1 MVVVM
6 SKKETSPLQI
16 SEAQVLSSLLKS
28 QQSILEKQE
37 DAHQQLDKIQLN
49 YKKSSA
55 KVRQLQSAQS
65 GHEELA
71 ETLELSKQELNE
83 SFDKLQAAKQ
93 KLSEFQQKPEKL
105 RQQAINALLQEK
117 RQDISGASEQ
127 GDKLMQ
133 EYSKLRSQKSQLASI
148 RHALRPESELTKNEE
163 AIEISQGLIVEAK
176 AEIEKSE
183 AALISLSTQREEAS
197 NTQIAIQIIKHCDQ
211 NVLSIVEKHL
221 KGEELSEQESGAI
234 QSMFSDEA
242 SSSVPHA
249 KEKVTSL
256 DTTLTSKIFEQQLL
270 KVIQDVQAQPEGQRP
285 EFLSRLLSEAQELE
299 QDAQKRQINA
309 LKEIEQ
315 NESSIELESSKI
327 VRCKSDIVL
336 AISDIGFTAEEFRN
350 LRSTVEGED
359 LRKLQL
365 EAVSLNAVLG
375 MNDEQFEIARELINT
390 AEELTE
396 QERQILDFV
405 ALVQDESEINEK
417 LEELLQAN
425 IAEQSKLIERGVE
438 PVEAT
443 ISEQIA
449 TNKFNLSKLDETY
462 LEYSKELDQLSARD
476 KGSFEEAL
484 SQDQLSAL
492 EKEKSILKKA
502 QQEATSEYYAQSEE
516 HESLRENIQKS
527 HLKLREDLRVEELQ
541 KKSLGNKIDSIYA
554 ELIGLEQE
562 SNKIAQSIKIQTR
575 TIKGLEST
583 AEVQAEPIID
593 VPLSIKQQIAHNK
606 KMSALTAAFEARL
619 AKASPELV
627 EQQQSELEKQANI
640 LKQQQEEIA
649 RLRSSV
655 NELDMELQKKES
667 SQEQSWGPSL
677 AEQMEEVSIV
687 EALKGELQE
696 KVAELESLRVK
707 QQESETLHKQEV
719 ASLGEELE
727 SARREAEGLKGQIKE
742 STVELDSLKLANA
755 EAREK
760 SQSQLGSLQEELAEA
775 RSSGSSKVTGLEEQL
790 QQLKAKNA
798 EMLEQH
804 STSEQEAQSALQ
816 ELRAEHELASEQAK
830 QAAVEMER
838 THNERV
844 SALELQV
851 RSAKESEASVKSELE
866 RTQSSLDQLGLEKD
880 SLAEGLEKAK
890 ASLESSGGSN
900 KELEAEIAL
909 LQKNIEANQASI
921 ASLKQEQ
928 ESQEALHQAAVAQ
941 VKAIHLAELQELQS
955 LLIVAKGV
963 QEETVRQLESSKL
976 QTVDLTK
983 EKSAL
988 AKELALAKAQL
999 LQKNQQGGAVN
1010 KELETRVKHLTELAR
1025 KNTEEL
1031 EKLKQQKL
1039 IQKQDLTKADQS
1051 VAEVE
1056 KRLKISQQT
1065 GNIGAIKKPIVQ
1077 EKIADKVATISD
1089 DQILNDFREL
1099 RKIQR
1104 DTIHGILT
1112 DIPYGIEAFH
1122 DYAAK
1127 NGNELGERMLHDTEG
1142 AKLLAEIEREKYK
1155 EIHNKYAYEDIEWN
1169 DRNQAS
1175 ITKDGVEICKLG
1187 NQKTTGERQ
1196 EYNLNG
1202 KTISNYRSLDLPLE
1216 TEKGPMH
1223 MSLAVKDLQ
1232 GKNVSEKEAVY
1243 LTAHY
1248 DKKGKLIEM
1257 TTPVPVY
1264 YTGKD
1269 KSSPVCIKQ
1278 NGKIYTLPVNRG
1290 KYEEMMK
1297 EIAQNKGLNKGKE
1310 AHKLQGTEQS
1320 VDHIS
1325 TAKIIGK
1332 NITAASALASKK
1344 PVVVKTG
1351 FKGQTSNTR

>member
-55 KVRQLQSAQS
+55 KVKQLQSAQS

-183 AALISLSTQREEAS
+183 AALISLSTQQEEAS
-197 NTQIAIQIIKHCDQ
+197 NTQIAIQIIKYCDQ

-242 SSSVPHA
+242 SSSVPYA

-256 DTTLTSKIFEQQLL
+256 DTTLTSKVFEQQLL

-484 SQDQLSAL
+484 SKDQLSAL

-541 KKSLGNKIDSIYA
+541 KESLGNKIDSIYA

-655 NELDMELQKKES
+655 NELDMELQNKES

-1127 NGNELGERMLHDTEG
+1127 NGNELGERMPHDTES
-1142 AKLLAEIEREKYK
+1142 AKLLAEKEREKYK

-1202 KTISNYRSLDLPLE
+1202 KTISNYRSLDLPLD

-1257 TTPVPVY
+1257 TAPVPVY

-1332 NITAASALASKK
+1332 NITVASALASKK

>member
-28 QQSILEKQE
+28 QQSILKKQE
-37 DAHQQLDKIQLN
+37 AAHQQLDKIQLN
-49 YKKSSA
+49 YKKSLA
-55 KVRQLQSAQS
+55 KVKQLQSAQS

-83 SFDKLQAAKQ
+83 NFDKLQAAKQ

-133 EYSKLRSQKSQLASI
+133 EYSKLRSQESQLDSI
-148 RHALRPESELTKNEE
+148 RDALRPESELTKNEE

-183 AALISLSTQREEAS
+183 AALISLSTQQEEAS
-197 NTQIAIQIIKHCDQ
+197 NTQIAIQIIKYCDQ

-270 KVIQDVQAQPEGQRP
+270 KVIQDVQAQSEGQRP

-417 LEELLQAN
+417 LDELLQAN
-425 IAEQSKLIERGVE
+425 NAEQSKLIERGVE

-492 EKEKSILKKA
+492 EKENSILKKA

-541 KKSLGNKIDSIYA
+541 KESLGNKFDSIYA
-554 ELIGLEQE
+554 ELGGLEQE

-606 KMSALTAAFEARL
+606 KMSALTAAFEERL

-627 EQQQSELEKQANI
+627 EQQQSELEKEANI

-649 RLRSSV
+649 RLRSAV

-696 KVAELESLRVK
+696 KVAELESLREK

-719 ASLGEELE
+719 ALLGEELE

-742 STVELDSLKLANA
+742 SAGELDSLKLANE

-760 SQSQLGSLQEELAEA
+760 SQRELGLLQEKLAEA

-880 SLAEGLEKAK
+880 NLAEGLEKAK

-928 ESQEALHQAAVAQ
+928 ESQEALHKEAVAQ

-1104 DTIHGILT
+1104 DTIHRILT

-1127 NGNELGERMLHDTEG
+1127 NGNELGERMPHDTEG

-1202 KTISNYRSLDLPLE
+1202 KTISNYRSLDLPLD

-1257 TTPVPVY
+1257 TAPVPVY

>member
-105 RQQAINALLQEK
+105 RQQAINDLLQEK

-541 KKSLGNKIDSIYA
+541 KESLGNKIDSIYA

-928 ESQEALHQAAVAQ
+928 ESQEALHQTAVAQ

-1127 NGNELGERMLHDTEG
+1127 NGNELGERMSHDTEG